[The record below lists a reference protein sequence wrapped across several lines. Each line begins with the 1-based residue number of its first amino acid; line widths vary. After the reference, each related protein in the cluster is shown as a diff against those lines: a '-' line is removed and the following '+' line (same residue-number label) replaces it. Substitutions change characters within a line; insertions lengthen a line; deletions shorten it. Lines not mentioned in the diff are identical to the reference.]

1 MGIGLKDSGNG
12 LGRKPG
18 THATSLVAEAHSA
31 QRHIKT
37 NELIGGPNT
46 SFDGAIRDFV
56 GGSAGGAY

>member
-1 MGIGLKDSGNG
+1 MDWGG
-12 LGRKPG
+12 
-18 THATSLVAEAHSA
+18 SLELMQPCLAAEAHSA